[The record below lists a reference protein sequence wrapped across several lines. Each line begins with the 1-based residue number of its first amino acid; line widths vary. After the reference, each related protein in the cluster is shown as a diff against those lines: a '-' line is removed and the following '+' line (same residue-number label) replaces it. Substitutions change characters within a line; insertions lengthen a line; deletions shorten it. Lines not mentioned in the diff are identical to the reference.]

1 MASSNTQRKRIVLT
15 IDTKLKLLSRLEK
28 GESASSLAREYSIGK
43 STISDIKRNKD
54 SILQFAAKLNSEDGS
69 KKRKTMRDA
78 NDSILEQAVYTWFVQ
93 RRAKRDPIS
102 GPLLCEKALE
112 LNKKLGGSSDFK
124 ASTGWLK
131 NFKSRHGIRELQIEG
146 ECLSSDATFVNQM
159 KQKFQDMVKSERYSR
174 DDLYNQ
180 AIRSHEERIV
190 TGAQQKQSL
199 QEYEDRSSNLY
210 EDQQQIPELLEVE
223 SKPLLEIPLITLTH
237 TQEDDFENR
246 ITSEVQSSGMA
257 PQTSEFRLPET
268 ITLQRVTRKS
278 DNIRI
283 TGDVQSSGM
292 APQTSEFRPP
302 ETLPMPRLARKLDS
316 IRQVTTSEP
325 GPSTQNP
332 SVTVVCAPEL
342 STMRS
347 SSPPSETSEDP
358 LALLSDP
365 TYEPRT
371 VRPRRF
377 QNASK
382 SVSITLGPKPLSSR
396 NEVTVEYFGG
406 GSETNVNATEEY
418 EEQQQDGRNIEKVL
432 LQLRAEKLLLEMEK
446 LKQERLKMEAEK
458 RNIKLRN
465 EILSLRIH
473 LAKPQDTISSSDHPT
488 TTRTTRESSSN
499 LTTSVSVQREPSQ
512 NAASSATTKHLPL
525 QEESLR
531 ISCMPQHKSSQ
542 CQSSSPDA
550 TSAKCQTYEHAAHP
564 ATGGKERTS
573 KKSNETRQF
582 SSGRA
587 KEGNYKA
594 SSMPVKSSDEEL
606 TRKTRIDCSESEQVS
621 LPTPYL
627 KEEGEEHFTTEQALF
642 YSAVHGERDVERD
655 ATRHS
660 TLLVGSLD
668 RSELSDSSIHES
680 DSILEVE
687 SMCRSRDLG
696 CGREETQRGGGFP
709 ISKGESLVGQ
719 SDINTDTVRTEQRK
733 KSHGSFQQMS
743 PVIGSREKVGE
754 VGSFHFHDVY
764 SKKSESK
771 RLFES
776 ADSCALNE
784 EGTVVKKKRVES
796 IGRVQSSGVE

>member
-1 MASSNTQRKRIVLT
+1 MNITESDMRRKFDEALFITIQSKRADNKAYLSQDEYNEHLNLVKQSKKTLQTSGAKRTMKNYRMVRKYEVLK
-15 IDTKLKLLSRLEK
+15 INGRERLI
-28 GESASSLAREYSIGK
+28 RPVEYTTGNVLYYVTNDELFDILHTTHSSIGHGG
-43 STISDIKRNKD
+43 RNKMVNE
-54 SILQFAAKLNSEDGS
+54 L
-69 KKRKTMRDA
+69 KKKYYNITKEAIMIYLR
-78 NDSILEQAVYTWFVQ
+78 
-93 RRAKRDPIS
+93 
-102 GPLLCEKALE
+102 LCVHCQK
-112 LNKKLGGSSDFK
+112 
-124 ASTGWLK
+124 
-131 NFKSRHGIRELQIEG
+131 KSRNEMH
-146 ECLSSDATFVNQM
+146 
-159 KQKFQDMVKSERYSR
+159 
-174 DDLYNQ
+174 
-180 AIRSHEERIV
+180 RSHEERIV

>member
-1 MASSNTQRKRIVLT
+1 MMAGVTRKQISLETKLAVFSDLDRGLKQADVARKYGFAQSTLATFIKRRKEIEESVASGKINPGRKRLKTAATEDVDIATLKWFKEMRTLNIPLT
-15 IDTKLKLLSRLEK
+15 
-28 GESASSLAREYSIGK
+28 
-43 STISDIKRNKD
+43 
-54 SILQFAAKLNSEDGS
+54 
-69 KKRKTMRDA
+69 
-78 NDSILEQAVYTWFVQ
+78 
-93 RRAKRDPIS
+93 
-102 GPLLCEKALE
+102 GPNVCKKALSFASV
-112 LNKKLGGSSDFK
+112 LGVPNFK
-124 ASTGWLK
+124 ASSGWLQR
-131 NFKSRHGIRELQIEG
+131 FKDRHGITFIKVVAGEERE
-146 ECLSSDATFVNQM
+146 
-159 KQKFQDMVKSERYSR
+159 KSTRITK
-174 DDLYNQ
+174 L
-180 AIRSHEERIV
+180 SHEERIV